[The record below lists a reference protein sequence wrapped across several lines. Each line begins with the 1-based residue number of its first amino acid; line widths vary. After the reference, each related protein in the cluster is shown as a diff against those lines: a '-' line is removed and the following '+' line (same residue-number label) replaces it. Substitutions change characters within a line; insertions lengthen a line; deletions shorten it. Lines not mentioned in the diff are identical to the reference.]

1 MALTTSPGSNST
13 FKVATVAYAA
23 TSSMETSAEIT
34 RIETTGFGD
43 GGKAFV
49 PGIKETPEATVR
61 IFGTGSSS
69 GLALGTQSS
78 ICELAFAS
86 GFKIVG
92 NANGWHVMSISV
104 SADIESAV
112 EHEYTISFTGYTL
125 TTNPA

>member
-13 FKVATVAYAA
+13 FTVGTVVYAA

-43 GGKAFV
+43 STKAFV

-61 IFGTGSSS
+61 VFSSS
-69 GLALGTQSS
+69 GAAGLLLGTQAGT
-78 ICELAFAS
+78 CELDFAS
-86 GFKIVG
+86 NFKIAG
-92 NANGWHVMSISV
+92 AAGGWHVMSISV

-112 EHEYTISFTGYTL
+112 EHEYTISFTTYTI
-125 TTNPA
+125 TT

>member
-49 PGIKETPEATVR
+49 PGITEAPEATVR
-61 IFGTGSSS
+61 IFGGT
-69 GLALGTQSS
+69 GLALGTQTTT
-78 ICELAFAS
+78 CELAFAS
-86 GFKIVG
+86 GFKIASTSG
-92 NANGWHVMSISV
+92 GWHVMSISV

-112 EHEYTISFTGYTL
+112 EHEYSISFTSYTL
-125 TTNPA
+125 TAAP